1 MSIAIS
7 QFIPLPSFPLGNHKL
22 IYNVVLIIVTKQSVS
37 VVHISVFTFF
47 LKIYKYAFHYGLS
60 CLFFSVC
67 ALSSLLHRLF
77 SSCSKWGLLF
87 VAVHELLIAMTY
99 LVAEHSS
106 RACSLPSCDTW
117 TH

>member
-22 IYNVVLIIVTKQSVS
+22 IYNVMLITVIKQRDS
-37 VVHISVFTFF
+37 VVYISIFTFF
-47 LKIYKYAFHYGLS
+47 LKIYKYTFHYGLS
-60 CLFFSVC
+60 FFFFFC
-67 ALSSLLHRLF
+67 ARSSLLHRLF
-77 SSCSKWGLLF
+77 SSCRKWGLFF
-87 VAVHELLIAMTY
+87 VAMHELLVAMTSI
-99 LVAEHSS
+99 VAEHSS